1 MTHGQ
6 RLRTQVG
13 HAGHGDNR
21 FRGRSVADGLT
32 GNTPYWSLIS
42 QAVGN
47 RALTASES
55 RELDA
60 LSSAACAADPR
71 IWPLKSV
78 RLGAAHGSATA
89 GLIAGLLATDGVH
102 GPRVSGLAAAVLVE
116 VAAPVGDRD
125 DDDTLERALERHFAV
140 RVRPIPGF
148 GVAARPQD
156 ERVEAFARW
165 RARSG
170 VADGR
175 HWALMRR
182 IEAIAIRRRRTPV
195 NISGAAAAVLLDLDF
210 TPAQIHLPA
219 MFVIVQNLVANAVEG
234 AAQAPAVLRQLP
246 PEAIEYVGVAPRRSP
261 RAGG

>member
-1 MTHGQ
+1 MTHES
-6 RLRTQVG
+6 RLRTHVG

-21 FRGRSVADGLT
+21 FRGRSVADALT
-32 GNTPYWSLIS
+32 GRTPYWSLIS

-47 RALTASES
+47 RDLSPQECS
-55 RELDA
+55 ELDA
-60 LSSAACAADPR
+60 LSAAACAAAPR

-89 GLIAGLLATDGVH
+89 GLVAGLLATDGVH
-102 GPRVSGLAAAVLVE
+102 GPRVSGLCAAVLVA
-116 VAAPVGDRD
+116 VATAIVGHD
-125 DDDTLERALERHFAV
+125 DDAALEAALERHFAV

-148 GVAARPQD
+148 GVAARAQD
-156 ERVEAFARW
+156 ERVAAFAAW
-165 RARSG
+165 RARAG
-170 VADGR
+170 HDGGR

-234 AAQAPAVLRQLP
+234 AAQAPAILRQLP
-246 PEAIEYVGVAPRRSP
+246 PDAIEYVGVPPRRSP